1 MRRLIWLAWMAWMV
15 CAVTVPAAMAPAWAE
30 DAKPA
35 ITVTPIVPTDKTAS
49 GQPIELPQTH
59 AELIGATYEIAPG
72 AVLPEHKHP
81 FPRYAYVLSGTLAVT
96 NTETGQTITY
106 KPGDIV
112 VEAVGQ
118 WHKGANIGP
127 DMVKLVVID
136 LVEQGQGNV
145 VKKD

>member
-1 MRRLIWLAWMAWMV
+1 MRRLISLVGMV

-35 ITVTPIVPTDKTAS
+35 VAVTPIVTTDKTAS
-49 GQPIELPQTH
+49 GQPITLPQAH
-59 AELIGATYEIAPG
+59 PELVGATYEIAPG

-106 KPGDIV
+106 RPGDIV